1 MRRTPCIALSLV
13 LVCAIPSTIAETS
26 TPNTGDQV
34 QSFLFGFTES
44 NLVTPVTA
52 SCPTPLTL
60 TKLTTTNAKTSD
72 SAAPYTMVMLVH
84 EQLIDGSG
92 RQYERLYSASM
103 NVGDMSQ
110 TTQVNHPW
118 MNGTQFIAC
127 IWGSNGASGGCQDLY
142 TVVPNEETFDAYN
155 TPNQGCRADHL
166 VESWVPPGNETLDVA
181 VTGVSGAV
189 SWNAWPAACSDL
201 QITPKNGT
209 APYTLV
215 VAPASHPPVN
225 ITSASSGDI
234 TLNYTVRLT
243 HGQAFMLGLYDSNG
257 ASWAFGPLHAGE
269 SDDLTC
275 LATATGQQGT
285 TKKSGEGVSVGAF
298 AGTVVGAFVVGAIG
312 ALFLAWLFMLRK
324 RSPKKSPSEDD
335 LYANPRPVSY
345 DAANSLY
352 NKPLGTPSNIYTDSP
367 PLEFDTPATLYD
379 PHVSGP
385 LPQAYPK
392 PPSHR
397 HTTSNERV
405 FPRPPHDGDRFAN
418 PYENEDGYSYRDSIN
433 LSDFRPGPTP
443 LVGASSGSSSHPGT
457 ARGGSGNRRESVTSM
472 NQDSPGLGL
481 GSGQGYASGHAQDPS
496 WTSSVGSSRT
506 AVRKSQGQSPGP
518 GPPTTG
524 YGMPHNPSS
533 PRPASFGSTHTRTGP
548 TGPSSGGNIGE
559 GDGNGDLSPPSSP
572 TNGGRGPRK
581 VYIVHSDGGGR
592 DVHIQLPD
600 DDSTVIEL
608 PPNYRQMDD
617 PGPGL
622 GANASPR
629 PMGAAT
635 SPLPSPS
642 LSTRMQYSPPI
653 HGQTPQ
659 QGHSPGLG
667 NNSPYLG
674 LEPTR
679 SRNSGLSTSGL
690 SGRTTTTEMGPEEL
704 RARAEAAMREK
715 TARPPRVVS

>member
-1 MRRTPCIALSLV
+1 MRRTPFVSLFLV
-13 LVCAIPSTIAETS
+13 LAIRPSIAETS
-26 TPNTGDQV
+26 VPNTGDQV

-44 NLVTPVTA
+44 NLVIPVTS

-72 SAAPYTMVMLVH
+72 PAAPYTMVMLVH

-92 RQYERLYSASM
+92 KPYERLYSASM

-110 TTQVNHPW
+110 TTEINHPW

-142 TVVPNEETFDAYN
+142 TVVPSEQTVDAYE

-181 VTGVSGAV
+181 VTGLSGEV
-189 SWNAWPAACSDL
+189 SWNAWPAACSDI

-209 APYTLV
+209 APYTLL

-225 ITSASSGDI
+225 ITSATSGDI

-243 HGQAFMLGLYDSNG
+243 HGQAFMLGLYDSSG
-257 ASWAFGPLHAGE
+257 ASWAFGPLHAGQ

-275 LATATGQQGT
+275 LATATGQQAT
-285 TKKSGEGVSVGAF
+285 PKKDKGGISVGAF
-298 AGTVVGAFVVGAIG
+298 AGTVVGAFVVGALG
-312 ALFLAWLFMLRK
+312 ALFLAWVFMLKK
-324 RSPKKSPSEDD
+324 RRPKKSPSEDD

-345 DAANSLY
+345 DTTNSLY
-352 NKPLGTPSNIYTDSP
+352 TKPLGTPSNIYTDSP
-367 PLEFDTPATLYD
+367 PLDFDTPATLYD

-405 FPRPPHDGDRFAN
+405 FPHPPRDGDGYAN
-418 PYENEDGYSYRDSIN
+418 PYDSGEAYRDSIN

-443 LVGASSGSSSHPGT
+443 LVGSGSSSHVGPRQGT
-457 ARGGSGNRRESVTSM
+457 GNGMRRESVTSM
-472 NQDSPGLGL
+472 HLEGA
-481 GSGQGYASGHAQDPS
+481 GSGSANGHTQDPS
-496 WTSSVGSSRT
+496 WKSSAGSSRT
-506 AVRKSQGQSPGP
+506 AVRRSQGQGQGHSA
-518 GPPTTG
+518 PTTPG
-524 YGMPHNPSS
+524 FGPPHNPSS
-533 PRPASFGSTHTRTGP
+533 PRPASFGSTHAGNGTG
-548 TGPSSGGNIGE
+548 GMLGGMGE
-559 GDGNGDLSPPSSP
+559 DDGNGDMSPPSSP

-581 VYIVHSDGGGR
+581 VYIVHSDGGGG

-600 DDSTVIEL
+600 DNSRVIEL

-617 PGPGL
+617 SSPDRTPNPV
-622 GANASPR
+622 GAST
-629 PMGAAT
+629 T

-642 LSTRMQYSPPI
+642 LSMRMQFPPSL
-653 HGQTPQ
+653 HAPGQ
-659 QGHSPGLG
+659 G
-667 NNSPYLG
+667 NNPYLG

-690 SGRTTTTEMGPEEL
+690 SGVTTGSVGTGGSVANTAEMGPEEL

-715 TARPPRVVS
+715 TSRPRYMA